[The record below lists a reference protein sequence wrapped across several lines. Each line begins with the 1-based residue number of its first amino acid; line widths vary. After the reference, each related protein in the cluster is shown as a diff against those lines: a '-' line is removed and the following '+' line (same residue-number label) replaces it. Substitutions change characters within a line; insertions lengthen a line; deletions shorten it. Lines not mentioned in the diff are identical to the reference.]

1 MRRIVS
7 IVLAAAILCLALTA
21 CGSRQKTD
29 LSKAT
34 TIADLKGAVI
44 AGQAGTFHLDVIDQ
58 IDGVEKKSYP
68 DFTDL
73 LNALKSGAIDGYVA
87 EEPTA
92 LEVCGKDDTL
102 TYLPFVNNDTGFTAT
117 DAETG
122 IAVAF
127 QTGSP
132 MVATVND
139 ILATIPTETR
149 QALMAQMVSLSADP
163 DTQSSDAIVLQSS
176 NTDTSNGVFRIAM
189 ECAYAP
195 FNWTQ
200 TTDANGAVPISGKD
214 NLYASGYDVQ
224 VAKYIAAELGMSL
237 EVYSYEWDSLI
248 AAVQSGAVDAIIAGM
263 TATPERR
270 ENVDF
275 TDPYYE
281 SKMVVI
287 VRKDSDLTNITSIQ
301 DLSGRKVQGQLNT
314 LYDTVID
321 QIEGVD
327 HVTPLATYP
336 LMVVALQSGEVDALT
351 AELPVAAGVVASN
364 PDLTY
369 VEFAEGSGFEADTS
383 VSIAVKKG
391 NTALLDAIQSA
402 LASVSEE
409 DRQQWM
415 IDATSRQPAQE

>member
-139 ILATIPTETR
+139 ILATIPPETR

-263 TATPERR
+263 SPTAER
-270 ENVDF
+270 EEQVDF
-275 TDPYYE
+275 TDCYYN
-281 SKMVVI
+281 SNLVVI
-287 VRKDSDLTNITSIQ
+287 I
-301 DLSGRKVQGQLNT
+301 
-314 LYDTVID
+314 
-321 QIEGVD
+321 
-327 HVTPLATYP
+327 
-336 LMVVALQSGEVDALT
+336 
-351 AELPVAAGVVASN
+351 
-364 PDLTY
+364 
-369 VEFAEGSGFEADTS
+369 
-383 VSIAVKKG
+383 KK
-391 NTALLDAIQSA
+391 
-402 LASVSEE
+402 
-409 DRQQWM
+409 
-415 IDATSRQPAQE
+415 

>member
-58 IDGVEKKSYP
+58 IEGVEKKSYP

-127 QTGSP
+127 QTGSS

-163 DTQSSDAIVLQSS
+163 DTQSSEAIALQSS

-200 TTDANGAVPISGKD
+200 TTDANGAVHISGKD

-224 VAKYIAAELGMSL
+224 VAKYIAAELGMAL

-248 AAVQSGAVDAIIAGM
+248 PAVQSGAVDAIIAGISP
-263 TATPERR
+263 TAER
-270 ENVDF
+270 EEQVDF
-275 TDPYYE
+275 TDCYYN
-281 SKMVVI
+281 SNLVVI
-287 VRKDSDLTNITSIQ
+287 I
-301 DLSGRKVQGQLNT
+301 
-314 LYDTVID
+314 
-321 QIEGVD
+321 
-327 HVTPLATYP
+327 
-336 LMVVALQSGEVDALT
+336 
-351 AELPVAAGVVASN
+351 
-364 PDLTY
+364 
-369 VEFAEGSGFEADTS
+369 
-383 VSIAVKKG
+383 KK
-391 NTALLDAIQSA
+391 
-402 LASVSEE
+402 
-409 DRQQWM
+409 
-415 IDATSRQPAQE
+415 